1 MKVLVI
7 GGGGREHAICWK
19 LSKSPKVDELYCA
32 PGNAGI
38 AEVAKCVDIGVMDF
52 EKIADFAKKEAFDLV
67 VVGPDDPLA
76 GGIVDVLEE
85 KGTACVWTKKKCSD
99 LRGIQGIF
107 KGFDEGIWYPNCC
120 L

>member
-1 MKVLVI
+1 MQRLQ
-7 GGGGREHAICWK
+7 
-19 LSKSPKVDELYCA
+19 
-32 PGNAGI
+32 NAWN
-38 AEVAKCVDIGVMDF
+38 IGVMDF
-52 EKIADFAKKEAFDLV
+52 EKMADFAKKEAFDLV

-85 KGTACVWTKKKCSD
+85 KGIACVRTKKECSD

-107 KGFDEGIWYPNCC
+107 QGSDEEIRHSDSS

>member
-52 EKIADFAKKEAFDLV
+52 EKMADFAKKEAFDLV

-76 GGIVDVLEE
+76 GGIVR
-85 KGTACVWTKKKCSD
+85 KGIACVRTKKECSD

-107 KGFDEGIWYPNCC
+107 QGSDEEIRHSDSS

>member
-7 GGGGREHAICWK
+7 GGGVREHAICWK

-52 EKIADFAKKEAFDLV
+52 EKMADFAKKEAFDLV

-85 KGTACVWTKKKCSD
+85 KGLRTKKECSD
-99 LRGIQGIF
+99 LRGLQGIF
-107 KGFDEGIWYPNCC
+107 QGSDEEIRHSDSS

>member
-52 EKIADFAKKEAFDLV
+52 EKMADFAKKEAFDLI
-67 VVGPDDPLA
+67 VVGPDDPLQ
-76 GGIVDVLEE
+76 VVSYMYWKKRD
-85 KGTACVWTKKKCSD
+85 CVCSD
-99 LRGIQGIF
+99 QERMQ
-107 KGFDEGIWYPNCC
+107 PS
-120 L
+120 